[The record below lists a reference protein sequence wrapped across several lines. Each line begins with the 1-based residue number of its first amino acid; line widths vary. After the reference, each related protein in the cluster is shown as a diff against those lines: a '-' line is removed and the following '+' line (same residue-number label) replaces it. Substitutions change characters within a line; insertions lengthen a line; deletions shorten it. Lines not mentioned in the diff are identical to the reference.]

1 MSVIVFIPV
10 RGGSKG
16 IPGKNIRPF
25 CGRPLV
31 YWTVRAAQEAVAV
44 DRVVVSTDSD
54 RIAETVSGFGLD
66 KVSVFRRSEQTA
78 TDTASTE
85 SAMLEYLQAAG
96 PDPDDLFI
104 LVQATSPMLEGA
116 QLDQAIAEYREGRY
130 DSMLS
135 CVRNKRFFWSDEG
148 KPLNYDYMHRPRRQE
163 FAGMWMENG
172 AFYISKATAVLK
184 NGNRLSGKIGVFEMP
199 EYTSFEIDEPEDWII
214 MENLMRRHVLKPAAR
229 PDVRLFVSDVDG
241 VLTDGGMY
249 YSEKGDESKKFNT
262 RDGMGFQLI
271 REAGIKTGI
280 ITSEST
286 EMVTRRAKKLKIDYL
301 QQAKRDGGKLSALQ
315 EMCGEMGISLD
326 QVAYIGDDIN
336 CLAVLQAVGYK
347 ACPADAAAAVKAVP
361 GIRIMQHKGGEGC
374 VREWAEFILNIG

>member
-1 MSVIVFIPV
+1 MSVTVFIPV

-31 YWTVRAAQEAVAV
+31 YWTVLAAQEAAGV
-44 DRVVVSTDSD
+44 DSIVVSTDDD
-54 RIAETVSGFGLD
+54 RIAETVVQFGFS
-66 KVSVFRRSEQTA
+66 KVSIFHRSDRTA

-85 SAMLEYLQAAG
+85 SAMLEYLQVACL
-96 PDPDDLFI
+96 DPDSLFI
-104 LVQATSPMLEGA
+104 LVQATSPLLVGK
-116 QLDQAIAEYREGRY
+116 QLDAAIAEYRQGRY

-148 KPLNYDYMHRPRRQE
+148 TPLNYDYLHRPRRQE
-163 FAGMWMENG
+163 FAGLWMENG
-172 AFYISKATAVLK
+172 AFYINTAGNVLQ
-184 NGNRLSGKIGVFEMP
+184 NGNRLSGKIGIFEMP
-199 EYTSFEIDEPEDWII
+199 EYTAFEIDEPEDWTI
-214 MENLMRRHVLKPAAR
+214 MENLMRRHVLKPAVR

-301 QQAKRDGGKLSALQ
+301 QQARRDGGKLSAMQ
-315 EMCGEMGISLD
+315 EMCDDLGISLD
-326 QVAYIGDDIN
+326 HVAYIGDDIN

-347 ACPADAAAAVKAVP
+347 ACPSDAAAAVKAVE
-361 GIRIMQHKGGEGC
+361 GICILEHKGGEGC
-374 VREWAEFILNIG
+374 VREWAERILNLA